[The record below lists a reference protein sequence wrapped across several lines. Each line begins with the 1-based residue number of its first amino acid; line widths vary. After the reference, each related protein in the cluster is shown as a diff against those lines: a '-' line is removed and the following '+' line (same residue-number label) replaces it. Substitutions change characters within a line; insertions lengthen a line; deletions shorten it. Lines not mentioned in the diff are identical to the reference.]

1 MAVARWRRQLGGGAT
16 AAAARWR
23 RSAAVATAAA
33 AKQWRRRTTA
43 DKEAEMMR
51 GGGVNA
57 AINRRTRDEGRD
69 KEGEDGKGD
78 GDTMVLAVM
87 DGATVTA

>member
-1 MAVARWRRQLGGGAT
+1 LAADRRRQQSGGGGGRQRT
-16 AAAARWR
+16 KRWKR
-23 RSAAVATAAA
+23 
-33 AKQWRRRTTA
+33 
-43 DKEAEMMR
+43 MR

-57 AINRRTRDEGRD
+57 ATNRRTRYEGSD

-87 DGATVTA
+87 DGTTLTA

>member
-1 MAVARWRRQLGGGAT
+1 
-16 AAAARWR
+16 
-23 RSAAVATAAA
+23 
-33 AKQWRRRTTA
+33 
-43 DKEAEMMR
+43 MMR

>member
-1 MAVARWRRQLGGGAT
+1 MAADRRRQQSGGGGGRQRT
-16 AAAARWR
+16 KR
-23 RSAAVATAAA
+23 R
-33 AKQWRRRTTA
+33 
-43 DKEAEMMR
+43 EMMR

-57 AINRRTRDEGRD
+57 ATNRRTRDEGSD

-87 DGATVTA
+87 DGATLTA

>member
-1 MAVARWRRQLGGGAT
+1 
-16 AAAARWR
+16 
-23 RSAAVATAAA
+23 
-33 AKQWRRRTTA
+33 
-43 DKEAEMMR
+43 MMR

-57 AINRRTRDEGRD
+57 ATNRQTRGEGSD

-78 GDTMVLAVM
+78 GNTMVLAVM

>member
-1 MAVARWRRQLGGGAT
+1 LAAERRWQQSGGGGGRQRT
-16 AAAARWR
+16 KR
-23 RSAAVATAAA
+23 R
-33 AKQWRRRTTA
+33 
-43 DKEAEMMR
+43 EMMR

-57 AINRRTRDEGRD
+57 ATNRRTRDEGSD
-69 KEGEDGKGD
+69 KEGEDGKSD